1 MKQTT
6 FTLLLF
12 AVIAMVSC
20 RKNQYDPTIKQYD
33 DDQIK
38 AYISANG
45 ITGMV
50 RDTSGM
56 YYNIISP
63 GTDTVIKYQD
73 NLSMVFTV
81 KSIDGVYVSADT
93 ITNHYDGYAGHLTG
107 TTFPVGVNASGLQL
121 AIHNILNHH
130 GGIMRLIVPSHLAY
144 GVTGAGSGSI
154 STTGRIAGNQSL
166 DYYVHIISNQDAYDQ
181 LVIKNYMA
189 ANGLTNMTKDPAGF
203 WYHVDAPG
211 TGTVSIDDNSTIF
224 VTYTTTLFNGTV
236 ASENNSP
243 GQNFEIP
250 DLIKGAQIGLKKY
263 ATAGSLLT
271 FLIPSSLAYGKL
283 GTSIPPNS
291 CIRYGVRVV
300 SVAP

>member
-33 DDQIK
+33 EDQIK

-56 YYNIISP
+56 YYKIISP
-63 GTDTVIKYQD
+63 GTDTIIKYQD

-81 KSIDGVYVSADT
+81 KSIDGKYVSADT
-93 ITNHYDGYAGHLTG
+93 ITNHYDGFAGHIVG
-107 TTFPVGVNASGLQL
+107 TAFPVGLSAPGLQA

-130 GGIMRLIVPSHLAY
+130 GGMMQLIVPSHLAY

-154 STTGRIAGNQSL
+154 STAGRIAGNQCL

-181 LVIKNYMA
+181 LVIKNYIA
-189 ANGLTNMTKDPAGF
+189 ANNLTGFKQDPLGY
-203 WYHVDAPG
+203 WYRVEETG
-211 TGTVSIDDNSTIF
+211 TGTNAITDYSTVT
-224 VTYTTTLFNGTV
+224 VTYTTTLLNGTV
-236 ASENNSP
+236 ADYNRNP
-243 GQNFEIP
+243 IAVFDIP
-250 DLIKGAQIGLKKY
+250 DLVQGVREGMKKY
-263 ATAGSLLT
+263 ATAGTLMT
-271 FLIPSSLAYGKL
+271 IIMPSSLAYGKT
-283 GTSIPPNS
+283 GTSIAPNS

>member
-56 YYNIISP
+56 YYKIISP
-63 GTDTVIKYQD
+63 GTDTVIKYSD

-81 KSIDGVYVSADT
+81 KSIDGQYISADT
-93 ITNHYDGYAGHLTG
+93 IANHYDGFAGRIAG
-107 TTFPVGVNASGLQL
+107 NIFPIGLSAPGLQM

-130 GGIMRLIVPSHLAY
+130 GGMMRLIVPSHLAY
-144 GVTGAGSGSI
+144 GVSGAGSGSI
-154 STTGRIAGNQSL
+154 STAGRIAGNQCL
-166 DYYVHIISNQDAYDQ
+166 DYYVHIISDQDAYDQ
-181 LVIKNYMA
+181 LVIKNYIA
-189 ANGLTNMTKDPAGF
+189 ANGLTQMKQDPSGF
-203 WYHVDAPG
+203 WYSIDAPG
-211 TGTVSIDDNSTIF
+211 TGTVPIDDNSTIF

-250 DLIKGAQIGLKKY
+250 NLIKGAQTGLKKY
-263 ATAGSLLT
+263 ARAGSLLT

-283 GTSIPPNS
+283 GTSIPPNT
-291 CIRYGVRVV
+291 CIKYGVQVI